1 MKLTNQQ
8 HTLFAVTDFKFG
20 IFCVNFGVGYGLTPG
35 SDRFVVKTIVGYA
48 FPVPGH
54 STASAMAAGPVN
66 PISHASAR
74 PFQP

>member
-1 MKLTNQQ
+1 MKLTDQQ
-8 HTLFAVTDFKFG
+8 HTLFAVTDFRLGLFG
-20 IFCVNFGVGYGLTPG
+20 VNFGIGYGLTPG

-54 STASAMAAGPVN
+54 STASAAGPVN
-66 PISHASAR
+66 PMSLASAR